1 MSQLSIFSLSS
12 DPYCSA
18 IQALN
23 NALWSIPNCS
33 PTSQDC
39 YSRPRSCG
47 KNFPKK

>member
-23 NALWSIPNCS
+23 NALWSHPELLAHVTGLLLE
-33 PTSQDC
+33 TSQL
-39 YSRPRSCG
+39 REELP
-47 KNFPKK
+47 